1 MTIINNDK
9 PKRPDIIGRKEEWA
23 TLKRR
28 NMIKQRSANS
38 LSFHC
43 YTNNQDCSQCFSPAL
58 LLSLLLILHAAIKSN
73 NICIKMI

>member
-23 TLKRR
+23 ALKRR

-58 LLSLLLILHAAIKSN
+58 LLLLLILYAAIKSN
-73 NICIKMI
+73 IITSALR

>member
-1 MTIINNDK
+1 MGNIKEKKYDK
-9 PKRPDIIGRKEEWA
+9 AE
-23 TLKRR
+23 
-28 NMIKQRSANS
+28 SANS